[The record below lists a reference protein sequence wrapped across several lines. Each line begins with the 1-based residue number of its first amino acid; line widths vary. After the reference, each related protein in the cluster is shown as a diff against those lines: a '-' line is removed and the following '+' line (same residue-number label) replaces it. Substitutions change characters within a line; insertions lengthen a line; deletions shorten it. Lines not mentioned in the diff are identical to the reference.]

1 MVVPSKK
8 KPAVL
13 NIFLKGK
20 CRVVPKL
27 VPGWYPGLQTLK
39 MHFRSLNLSWGV
51 IEVQSSQNVTFTSL
65 NFSSHVIQARRG
77 SNPLCALMW
86 QAAVHPW
93 WLRS

>member
-51 IEVQSSQNVTFTSL
+51 IVKGVKPSTGWT
-65 NFSSHVIQARRG
+65 
-77 SNPLCALMW
+77 
-86 QAAVHPW
+86 AAT
-93 WLRS
+93 